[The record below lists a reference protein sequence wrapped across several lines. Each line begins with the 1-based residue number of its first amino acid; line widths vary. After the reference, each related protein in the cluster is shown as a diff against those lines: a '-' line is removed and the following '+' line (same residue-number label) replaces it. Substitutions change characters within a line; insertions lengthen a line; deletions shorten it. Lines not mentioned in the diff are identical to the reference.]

1 MSTVPVVPFKSARLQ
16 VPTECIPWPSDRL
29 ERVSINSFGIGG
41 TNVHVSPARKG
52 HSLPPSLGNGFRNDA
67 DRVMKIILDS
77 AASFMARS
85 LQLPAQVTS
94 QSRPS
99 PPPSPPPRQQGAS
112 LLVLSAG
119 NEKSLRMMIRQYSD
133 YVQLHPASVDR
144 LAYTLAHGRSILPLR
159 TFCVAQEPKDLDRCA
174 WPIFKPVAGT
184 NRAVFVFT
192 GQGAQWPR
200 MGAELLKTSREFR
213 EDIKYMDAALNRL
226 LKPAHRPKW
235 TLSGELLRP
244 GGSSRLGEA
253 EFAQPACTALQ
264 VALVRHLARYDITAA
279 AVVGHSSG
287 EIAAAFAAGV
297 LSMEEAIVVAFY
309 RGWVVR
315 ALLKRRGSMAAV
327 GLGREQVS
335 RMLKDNP
342 GVSIACEN
350 SNRSVTLSGDT
361 SSLEDVLDSIN
372 MTYKDTFVRML
383 KVDAAYHSGTS
394 VVCSRASPSTR
405 FFSQLCEHVPY
416 ADNAPFCKTRSHE
429 GNW

>member
-1 MSTVPVVPFKSARLQ
+1 MSTISVVPFKAARLQ

-29 ERVSINSFGIGG
+29 ERISINSFGIGG
-41 TNVHVSPARKG
+41 TNVHVSLATKS
-52 HSLPPSLGNGFRNDA
+52 HSLTPSLGYGSVNDA
-67 DRVMKIILDS
+67 DRIIKIILDS
-77 AASFMARS
+77 TASFMAS
-85 LQLPAQVTS
+85 TSQLPAQVSS

-119 NEKSLRMMIRQYSD
+119 NEKSLRMMIKQYSD
-133 YVQLHPASVDR
+133 YLQLHPSSVDR
-144 LAYTLAHGRSILPLR
+144 LAYTLAHGRSTLPFR
-159 TFCVAQEPKDLDRCA
+159 TFCVAQEPKDLDKSA
-174 WPIFKPVAGT
+174 WPIFKPVPGT

-213 EDIKYMDAALNRL
+213 EDIKYMDGALKRL

-235 TLSGELLRP
+235 TLSGEILRP
-244 GGSSRLGEA
+244 EASSHLGEA

-264 VALVRHLARYDITAA
+264 VALVRHLARYDITPA

-297 LSMEEAIVVAFY
+297 LSMEEAIIVAFY
-309 RGWVVR
+309 RGWVIR
-315 ALLKRRGSMAAV
+315 ALLKKKGSMAAV
-327 GLGREQVS
+327 GLGREQIS
-335 RMLKDNP
+335 QILKDSS

-350 SNRSVTLSGDT
+350 SKRSVTLSGDT
-361 SSLEDVLDSIN
+361 ICLEDVLDSIN
-372 MTYKDTFVRML
+372 VIYKDAFVRML

-394 VVCSRASPSTR
+394 VPRSRSP
-405 FFSQLCEHVPY
+405 P
-416 ADNAPFCKTRSHE
+416 PFLSSIV
-429 GNW
+429 